1 MMERWQLQDA
11 KNRFSEVV
19 EKAVQDGPQIVT
31 RRGVETVVVI
41 SMEEYKRL
49 TRPRTDLVEFFRRS
63 PLAGIALDLERNKE
77 LSREVDL

>member
-63 PLAGIALDLERNKE
+63 PLAGIALDLERNKD
-77 LSREVDL
+77 LPREVDL

>member
-19 EKAVQDGPQIVT
+19 EKAVQGGPQIVT
-31 RRGVETVVVI
+31 RRGVETAVVI

-49 TRPRTDLVEFFRRS
+49 TRPRTDLVEFFRRF
-63 PLAGIALDLERNKE
+63 PLAGIALDLERK
-77 LSREVDL
+77 